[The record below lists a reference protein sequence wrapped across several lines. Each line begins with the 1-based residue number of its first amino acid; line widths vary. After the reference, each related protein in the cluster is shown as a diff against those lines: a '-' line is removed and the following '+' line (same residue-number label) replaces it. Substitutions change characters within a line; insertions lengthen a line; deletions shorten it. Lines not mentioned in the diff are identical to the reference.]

1 MNRLHLARFAWTI
14 ILPLLFV
21 PPVFSDSFH
30 VTINTSATGLNLEGP
45 GVLAFELSDGP
56 TTSDVITTAIGSFS
70 LADGSL
76 GSVIASQGVTGSFTG
91 GSTAL
96 TIQNGVS
103 FGAPTQTSFYEQ
115 NVNFGGE
122 VSLNAGFTFTPPV
135 TGPADATSDFL
146 IVLGPADFPV
156 TQIDAVDFIRS
167 ADGGL
172 MLQFADP
179 GAATV
184 VAVTSAPEPALL
196 APAGLLLLSVVLWKR
211 KALSV

>member
-1 MNRLHLARFAWTI
+1 MNRFQLARFAPI
-14 ILPLLFV
+14 VILPLLSV
-21 PPVFSDSFH
+21 LPAFSDSFH

-56 TTSDVITTAIGSFS
+56 TTSDVITTAISGFS
-70 LADGSL
+70 LAAGSP

-115 NVNFGGE
+115 NVNFGSE
-122 VSLNAGFTFTPPV
+122 VSLNAGFTFMPPV
-135 TGPADATSDFL
+135 NGPADATSDFL
-146 IVLGPADFPV
+146 IVLAPADFPV
-156 TQIDAVDFIRS
+156 TQIDAVDFTRS
-167 ADGGL
+167 ADGAL
-172 MLQFADP
+172 TLQFADP
-179 GAATV
+179 GAVTVTAT
-184 VAVTSAPEPALL
+184 PEPVLL
-196 APAGLLLLSVVLWKR
+196 APLGLLLLSVVLWRR

>member
-1 MNRLHLARFAWTI
+1 MNRFQLARFAPI
-14 ILPLLFV
+14 FILSLLSAL
-21 PPVFSDSFH
+21 PVFSDSFH
-30 VTINTSATGLNLEGP
+30 VAINTSTTGLNLQGP

-56 TTSDVITTAIGSFS
+56 TTSDVIKTAISSFNLDAGSP
-70 LADGSL
+70 

-115 NVNFGGE
+115 NVNFGSE
-122 VSLNAGFTFTPPV
+122 VSLSAAFTFTPPV

-156 TQIDAVDFIRS
+156 TQINAVDLIRS

-172 MLQFADP
+172 TLQFADP
-179 GAATV
+179 A
-184 VAVTSAPEPALL
+184 AVTITTTTTPEPVLL
-196 APAGLLLLSVVLWKR
+196 APFGLLLLSLVLWR
-211 KALSV
+211 RRAV